1 MYLYISLICI
11 YLVLAIIDEKVEI
24 KIVHNNKIN
33 KILRL
38 IILLSPLFITVAFRD
53 FSVGNDTM
61 MYKYLYENY
70 ANLPYKL
77 AIKSTGKEW
86 GFVSICYVMSK
97 MGLDYFHFQ
106 IIIALI
112 TYFSLGRFLYKHS
125 QNFSCSILVFMCTLG
140 YFRSMN
146 ISREIMAAMIALN
159 FIDCYIEGKKIK
171 FTIGILISSLIHRS
185 ALIMLLLLAYDY
197 IKKLKPLKK
206 MFAILGI
213 IIAFFS
219 VDRLLPII
227 TKLTG
232 RYEYLIDSKYTNSN
246 GILAMIALII
256 FALFFYYIEVQHK
269 NNKIMS
275 NLIEK
280 QKEDSNERRSNIIL
294 YSYYICIVFGVIGL
308 RFGLADRAVIYYSTL
323 FTESCSYREKGI
335 SKIVKYILIVSLIIY
350 YILVMIYRNNWQGTI
365 PFHLLNLNTMPV

>member
-61 MYKYLYENY
+61 MYKHLYENY
-70 ANLPYKL
+70 AELSYKL
-77 AIKSTGKEW
+77 AIKSTSKEW
-86 GFVSICYVMSK
+86 GFISICHLMSK
-97 MGLDYFHFQ
+97 MGLNYFHFQ
-106 IIIALI
+106 VFVALI
-112 TYFSLGRFLYKHS
+112 TYIALGRFLYKHS
-125 QNFSCSILVFMCTLG
+125 KNFSLSVLVFMCTLG

-159 FIDCYIEGKKIK
+159 FIDYLIKGEKIK
-171 FTIGILISSLIHRS
+171 FTIGILLSSLIHRS
-185 ALIMLLLLAYDY
+185 ALIMLLLLTYDY
-197 IKKLKPLKK
+197 IKKMKPLKK
-206 MFAILGI
+206 VFSILGV
-213 IIAFFS
+213 IIAYFS
-219 VDRLLPII
+219 VDRLMQLA

-232 RYEYLIDSKYTNSN
+232 QYEYLIDSKYTNSN

-256 FALFFYYIEVQHK
+256 FALLFYYIEKKYLESRPKLKV
-269 NNKIMS
+269 S
-275 NLIEK
+275 NDGK
-280 QKEDSNERRSNIIL
+280 DAYHERRSNIIL
-294 YSYYICIVFGVIGL
+294 YSYYICIIFGVIGL
-308 RFGLADRAVIYYSTL
+308 KFGLADRAVIYYSTL
-323 FTESCSYREKGI
+323 FTESSTHKINGNL
-335 SKIVKYILIVSLIIY
+335 KIVKYVLIVSLIIY

-365 PFHLLNLNTMPV
+365 PFNFINTGMI